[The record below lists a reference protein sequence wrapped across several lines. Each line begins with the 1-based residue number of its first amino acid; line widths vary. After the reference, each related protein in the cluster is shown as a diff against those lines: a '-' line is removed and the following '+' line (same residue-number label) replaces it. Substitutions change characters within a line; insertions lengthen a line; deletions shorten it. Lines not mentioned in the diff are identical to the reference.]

1 MSLER
6 RAAVTGAA
14 QQLRARMPVEG
25 YELPTPFLHGGRYF
39 LQALGES
46 NSRIQAERRTFQ
58 CAFPVRNAARSRSRS
73 TSESCVERSK
83 KPGRFRAGM
92 AHGSVHGI
100 GLESERG
107 TNLHSINDR
116 NEMRASV
123 TTR

>member
-14 QQLRARMPVEG
+14 QQQTPRVPVEG
-25 YELPTPFLHGGRYF
+25 YELPTPFLHGGRHF

-46 NSRIQAERRTFQ
+46 NARIQAEKRAFR
-58 CAFPVRNAARSRSRS
+58 CAFRVRNAARSRSRS
-73 TSESCVERSK
+73 TSESCAERGK

-92 AHGSVHGI
+92 ARGSMHRI
-100 GLESERG
+100 GLEGDRG